1 MDNIRLPE
9 DFTDRVMQK
18 IEQREQEL
26 VRRKRTLAAIGWS
39 IGTVSII
46 TAAVV
51 TLHYSGIR
59 LNLPAWNIL
68 LAGINSWLE
77 KAIWGTVNNVLT
89 LLSGIN
95 PSLTGITI
103 AVFILACAGLY
114 HDYRHSRRHRKS
126 LIDFK

>member
-103 AVFILACAGLY
+103 AVFILTCAGLY